1 MSSCEADGGV
11 LVAAIV
17 ASLAV
22 EAIDSIAVAT
32 PSSVII
38 AFLLQSLDLRT
49 KAEFLVGS
57 QGVDGASAAA
67 DG

>member
-1 MSSCEADGGV
+1 MSPCEADGDI
-11 LVAAIV
+11 LVASIV

-49 KAEFLVGS
+49 KAGFLVGS
-57 QGVDGASAAA
+57 QGADGASAAA